1 MLKNFEPDIPHMNS
15 AIIKVIGVGG
25 GGSNAV
31 NHMYHEGI
39 EGVQFYVCNTDAQ
52 DLLRSPVPNKIQLGL
67 KLTEGLGAG
76 SEPEMGR
83 KAALE
88 STEKITDIL
97 RHNTKMVFITAGMG
111 GGTGTGAA
119 PVIAK
124 IAKELGILTIGI
136 VTVPFKYEGPDRRE
150 QASQGIDALKPHVD
164 ALLTIIND
172 RVLEMYEEMPFSK
185 AYSMADNVLCTAA
198 KGIAEIITLPG
209 ILNVDFKDVETAMR
223 SSGRAILGMGSG
235 KGNERAMEAV
245 KMALDSPLLDN
256 MRISGARHLLVNI
269 SYGKKEPLMR
279 ENGQISEYLQSQA
292 GNNAKLKLGVTP
304 DSKLDEELIV
314 TVIATGFGEMEM
326 AQESETAMPVFI
338 DIDLDPILPDPVPA
352 PVIVTPP
359 FGGRH
364 VNTPGNTG
372 NGGGSP
378 VTVGSDDINTPAYL
392 RQGIQ
397 LIQIPDSEKE
407 IVSRLNLSEDTS
419 SPDGKSKLRGGNSFL
434 HDNVD

>member
-31 NHMYHEGI
+31 NHMFRQGI

-52 DLLRSPVPNKIQLGL
+52 DLMRSPVPNKIQLGL

-124 IAKELGILTIGI
+124 IAKEMGILTIGI
-136 VTVPFKYEGPDRRE
+136 VTVPFSYEGPDRRQ
-150 QASQGIDALKPHVD
+150 QAQQGIEALRPHVD

-223 SSGRAILGMGSG
+223 NSGRAILGMGSG

-279 ENGQISEYLQSQA
+279 ENGQISEYLQTQA

-304 DSKLDEELIV
+304 DSNLDEELIV
-314 TVIATGFGEMEM
+314 TVIATGFGDMPQPVEAEMPEFL
-326 AQESETAMPVFI
+326 E
-338 DIDLDPILPDPVPA
+338 IDLGPIMPDPNPIPVP
-352 PVIVTPP
+352 VMQP
-359 FGGRH
+359 FSGR
-364 VNTPGNTG
+364 TG
-372 NGGGSP
+372 NVTNNPSNPVHTSP

-407 IVSRLNLSEDTS
+407 VVSRLNLGEDTNQE
-419 SPDGKSKLRGGNSFL
+419 GKSKLRGGNSFL

>member
-31 NHMYHEGI
+31 NHMFRQGI

-83 KAALE
+83 KAAME

-119 PVIAK
+119 PIIAK
-124 IAKELGILTIGI
+124 IAKEMGILTIGI
-136 VTVPFKYEGPDRRE
+136 VTVPFSYEGPDRRQ
-150 QASQGIDALKPHVD
+150 QAQQGIEALRPHVD

-223 SSGRAILGMGSG
+223 NSGRAILGMGSG

-304 DSKLDEELIV
+304 DSNLDEELIV
-314 TVIATGFGEMEM
+314 TVIATGFGDMQQPVEAEMPE
-326 AQESETAMPVFI
+326 FL
-338 DIDLDPILPDPVPA
+338 DIDLGPIMPDPNPA
-352 PVIVTPP
+352 PIPVVQPFSGRPGIGGNHPVTPS
-359 FGGRH
+359 
-364 VNTPGNTG
+364 NT
-372 NGGGSP
+372 SP
-378 VTVGSDDINTPAYL
+378 ITIGSDDINTPAYL

-407 IVSRLNLSEDTS
+407 IVSRLNLGEDTNN
-419 SPDGKSKLRGGNSFL
+419 PDGKSKLRGGNSFL